1 MTSTDMHARAA
12 MPQPDPDPEPPRS
25 ARAPLVAIP
34 GAAYAGHGA
43 SPHPGIEVPGA
54 DSGVHTVADAAADA
68 VGAGVNV
75 QPVRDTASAGS
86 TVTPKSRRPG
96 AWRQSPL
103 LNYALGA
110 VSIGSVLLFWYL
122 ATKYRLNFYVRFG
135 NIPAPG
141 DVFDKVLELNH
152 SSKFAL
158 NIGISVRRVLFGF
171 FTAAVIGTLL
181 GVLIGRYRI
190 FRALTLPALEVFRP
204 IPAIAW
210 VPMAIMLWP
219 SNEVSIVFITFLGAL
234 FPILLNTIH
243 GVESIDEV
251 LLRAARSLGTR
262 ESALIAYVIIP
273 GALPHIFTGL
283 AVGMGVAW
291 VSLIA
296 AEMISGQFGIGYF
309 TWEAYSLIS
318 YAEIALGMITIGV
331 LGLLCSGA
339 IALAARMAMP
349 WDTSTRGGPRP

>member
-1 MTSTDMHARAA
+1 MSTLEFRSNPVDAPAPAA
-12 MPQPDPDPEPPRS
+12 PFRPLPPVPPR
-25 ARAPLVAIP
+25 AP
-34 GAAYAGHGA
+34 
-43 SPHPGIEVPGA
+43 
-54 DSGVHTVADAAADA
+54 AAA
-68 VGAGVNV
+68 GKRKRRNRVNA
-75 QPVRDTASAGS
+75 QLTRC
-86 TVTPKSRRPG
+86 
-96 AWRQSPL
+96 
-103 LNYALGA
+103 ALGA
-110 VSIGSVLLFWYL
+110 LSIGSVLLFWYL
-122 ATKYRLNFYVRFG
+122 ATRYRIDWYIRFG
-135 NIPAPG
+135 NIPTPG
-141 DVFDKVLELNH
+141 EVFDKVLEVNQ
-152 SSKFAL
+152 SAKFL
-158 NIGISVRRVLFGF
+158 VNIGISVRRILIGF
-171 FTAAVIGTLL
+171 AMAALL
-181 GVLIGRYRI
+181 GTGLGIAIGRYRL
-190 FRALTLPALEVFRP
+190 FRAFSMPALELFRP

-219 SNEVSIVFITFLGAL
+219 TNEVSIVFITFLGAF

-243 GVESIDEV
+243 GVEEIDDV

-262 ESALIAYVIIP
+262 ERALLAHVVLP

-339 IALAARMAMP
+339 IGLCAKISMP
-349 WDTSTRGGPRP
+349 WMGVAAGGPAK